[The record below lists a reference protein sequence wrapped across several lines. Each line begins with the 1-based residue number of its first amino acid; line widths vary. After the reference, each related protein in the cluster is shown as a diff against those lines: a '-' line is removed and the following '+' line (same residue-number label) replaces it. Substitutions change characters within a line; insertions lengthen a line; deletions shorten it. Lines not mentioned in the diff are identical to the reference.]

1 MKNAK
6 IFIYL
11 LAIAVLYI
19 IFQQVNGNKK
29 INADR
34 LKIESLKNK
43 VTQITKV
50 KDSLENEVLELSY
63 FDLRFDE
70 YAGEYIEDQGFS
82 VTAMESLVLDTLV
95 GANSAE
101 NDNPFVPLAG
111 LDGTTK
117 IDRVKL
123 LNHKWAVADFT
134 DGTYWG
140 QVLFLYQFTKEKTLA
155 INVITSHLYSKTK

>member
-6 IFIYL
+6 LFIYL

-29 INADR
+29 IKADQ
-34 LKIESLKNK
+34 LKIEKLQTK
-43 VTQITKV
+43 VNAITKV

-63 FDLRFDE
+63 FDLRHDE
-70 YAGEYIEDQGFS
+70 YAGEYVEDLGLATEI
-82 VTAMESLVLDTLV
+82 VESLVLDTLIA
-95 GANSAE
+95 ANSAE
-101 NDNPFVPLAG
+101 KDNPYVPLAG

-117 IDRVKL
+117 VDRVKL

-140 QVLFLYQFTKEKTLA
+140 QVLYLYEITKEKTVTLE
-155 INVITSHLYSKTK
+155 VITSHLYAKVK

>member
-29 INADR
+29 IKADQQKIEK
-34 LKIESLKNK
+34 LQAKIESA
-43 VTQITKV
+43 TKV
-50 KDSLENEVLELSY
+50 SDSLENEVLELSY
-63 FDLRFDE
+63 FDLRYDE
-70 YAGEYIEDQGFS
+70 YAGEYIEDYGIAIET
-82 VTAMESLVLDTLV
+82 VESLVLDTLV
-95 GANSAE
+95 GANTAE

-140 QVLFLYQFTKEKTLA
+140 QVLYLYQITDAKKIKLE
-155 INVITSHLYSKTK
+155 VITSHLYSKTK

>member
-6 IFIYL
+6 IYIYL

-29 INADR
+29 IKADQQKIEK
-34 LKIESLKNK
+34 LQAKIES
-43 VTQITKV
+43 ITKV
-50 KDSLENEVLELSY
+50 SDSLENEVLELSY
-63 FDLRFDE
+63 FDLRYDE
-70 YAGEYIEDQGFS
+70 YAGEYVEDYDIAIET
-82 VTAMESLVLDTLV
+82 VESLVLDTLV
-95 GANSAE
+95 GANTAE

-140 QVLFLYQFTKEKTLA
+140 QVLYLYQITDAKKIKLE
-155 INVITSHLYSKTK
+155 VITSHLYSKTK

>member
-82 VTAMESLVLDTLV
+82 VTAMESLVLDILV

>member
-1 MKNAK
+1 MKSAK
-6 IFIYL
+6 LFIYL
-11 LAIAVLYI
+11 LAVAVLYI

-29 INADR
+29 IKADQ
-34 LKIESLKNK
+34 LKIEKLQAKLD
-43 VTQITKV
+43 IETKI
-50 KDSLENEVLELSY
+50 KDSLENQVLELSY
-63 FDLRFDE
+63 FDLKHDE
-70 YAGEYIEDQGFS
+70 YAGEYVEDLGVSTDLIQ
-82 VTAMESLVLDTLV
+82 SLVLDTLV
-95 GANSAE
+95 GANTAE

-140 QVLFLYQFTKEKTLA
+140 QVLYLYQITKEKTVKLE
-155 INVITSHLYSKTK
+155 VITSHLYAKVK

>member
-29 INADR
+29 IKADQQKIEK
-34 LKIESLKNK
+34 LQAKIESA
-43 VTQITKV
+43 TKV
-50 KDSLENEVLELSY
+50 SDSLENEVLELSY
-63 FDLRFDE
+63 FDL
-70 YAGEYIEDQGFS
+70 
-82 VTAMESLVLDTLV
+82 DTLV
-95 GANSAE
+95 GANTAE

-140 QVLFLYQFTKEKTLA
+140 QVLYLYQITDAKKIKLE
-155 INVITSHLYSKTK
+155 VITSHLYSKTK

>member
-34 LKIESLKNK
+34 VKIDSLKNK

-82 VTAMESLVLDTLV
+82 VAAMESLVLDTLV

-140 QVLFLYQFTKEKTLA
+140 QVLFLYQFNKEKTLA
-155 INVITSHLYSKTK
+155 IDVITSHLYSKTK